1 MAYLPTAVIAPVATI
16 PAGTLLPTNVV
27 LDGTGSTSGSTSSD
41 PGASGVSVTGFQ
53 WYLLDV
59 PNGSTTAVLLNDT
72 TDTCTLD
79 GIDAVGSYRV
89 GLVVTDDAGK
99 QSIAGFAP
107 LQANASGVVQT
118 VVVTTAY
125 AFVQAPASATVTVTV
140 ELTNTALVKP
150 AQGDRGWFPTSYWP
164 LMDEVDA
171 LRGDIDILLASPGGV
186 LPYKTAW
193 ISPLAGS
200 ATADGTPGNPY
211 NVTSAAAGGYGGPLH
226 QAFVL
231 LAVLVPAN
239 ASQEMA
245 PITIHMLPGVYAAND
260 INFSTPS
267 PITFVAHGICV
278 WGSGSSTLNEMT
290 WRRYISAK
298 SFVWPVSAK
307 QAMRIV
313 PADTDSVFYLTGQIQ
328 LLDFSSGFHNALY
341 LENVYFHTIDTA
353 SQTGACFLFLKNCTQ
368 RSTGDI
374 ILSPSSSLLEAEDTY
389 FMSTVSLTV
398 DGRITKAVR
407 CRFAHNVVVDDA
419 NASDIG
425 LIDCSFFGVRSWTG
439 PSGSAKFD
447 AVTLARFRAAAWTY
461 AGGATERDVTFDSAF
476 YEIEG
481 GSGSAI
487 SNVATATQ
495 YTNTSD
501 VFDFADDD
509 LYLVRGEFTVGAV
522 AVGDVAD
529 LSLYI
534 CDTANIVADGVKLA
548 SITVDAACSVIAKA
562 EVRCTSTGNYLS
574 YDAVF
579 FKKGP
584 TVPAEGVVDCEV
596 DLAFAGITGVRFA
609 WVLTPA
615 GAGTWTA
622 GSTATLNKT
631 KIHRLIGKY

>member
-16 PAGTLLPTNVV
+16 PAGTVLPTSVV
-27 LDGTGSTSGSTSSD
+27 LDGTGSTSGSTSSN
-41 PGASGVSVTGFQ
+41 PGASGASVTGFQ
-53 WYLLDV
+53 WYILDV
-59 PNGSTTAVLLNDT
+59 PNGSTSAVLLNDT

-118 VVVTTAY
+118 VAITTAY

-164 LMDEVDA
+164 LMDEVDD
-171 LRGDIDILLASPGGV
+171 LRGDVNILLASPGGV

-193 ISPLAGS
+193 ISPRAGS

-211 NVTSAAAGGYGGPLH
+211 NPTSATAGGYSSPLH

-231 LAVLVPAN
+231 LATIVPAN
-239 ASQEMA
+239 ASEEMA
-245 PITIHMLPGVYAAND
+245 PITIHMLAGNYAAAD
-260 INFSTPS
+260 INFSSSS
-267 PITFVAHGICV
+267 PITFVLHGVCV
-278 WGSGSSTLNEMT
+278 WGTGSTTLNEMT
-290 WRRYISAK
+290 WRRYVTAK
-298 SFVWPVSAK
+298 SFVWSA
-307 QAMRIV
+307 QRYLRIV
-313 PADTDSVFYLTGQIQ
+313 PADTDGTLVFPGGIY
-328 LLDFSSGFHNALY
+328 LLDFSSGFDNYLY

-353 SQTGACFLFLKNCTQ
+353 SQTGACFLNLKNCTQ
-368 RSTGDI
+368 RSTGN
-374 ILSPSSSLLEAEDTY
+374 ILLAPSSSLLEAEGTT
-389 FMSTVSLTV
+389 FGSTVSLTTS
-398 DGRITKAVR
+398 GRITKAER
-407 CRFAHNVVVDDA
+407 CRFNHNVVVDDA
-419 NASDIG
+419 SANDIG
-425 LIDCSFFGVRSWTG
+425 LIDCSFGGAHSWTG
-439 PSGSAKFD
+439 PTGSAKFD
-447 AVTLARFRAAAWTY
+447 AVTLARFRAATWTY
-461 AGGATERDVTFDSAF
+461 SGGATERDVTFDSAF
-476 YEIEG
+476 YEIAG
-481 GSGSAI
+481 GTGTAI

-495 YTNTSD
+495 FTNTSD
-501 VFDFADDD
+501 TFDFADDD
-509 LYLVRGEFTVGAV
+509 LYLIRGEFDVGPV
-522 AVGDVAD
+522 AVGDQAD

-548 SITVDAACSVIAKA
+548 SVTVGAACSVIAKA

-574 YDAVF
+574 YDAAF

-584 TVPAEGVVDCEV
+584 TVPAELVPDCEV
-596 DLAFAGITGVRFA
+596 DLAFTGITGVRFA

-622 GSTATLNKT
+622 GSTATLSRT
-631 KIHRLIGKY
+631 KIHRLIGKYT